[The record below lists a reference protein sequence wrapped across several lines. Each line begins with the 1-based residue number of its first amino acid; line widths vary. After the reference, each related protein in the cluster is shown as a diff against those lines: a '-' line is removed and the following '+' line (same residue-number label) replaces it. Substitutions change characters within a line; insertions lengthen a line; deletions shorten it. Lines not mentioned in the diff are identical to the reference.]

1 MPTVD
6 EAPPVPP
13 LRPDN
18 LACCDTGCIPCVFD
32 VYEEHLDEYRD
43 ALRAWRDRHA
53 EPGHEPSLKVLSTL
67 AVMGA
72 MPRLA
77 ALYATAGG
85 LAPSTDFA
93 PTNALV
99 ARILK
104 GELADVAILTK
115 EAVHRMMVDGLL
127 LAGSHVDI
135 AVSRI
140 GMAVKAGA
148 PKPDIS
154 TVDALR
160 STLLAARSI
169 AYSRIGASGIFF
181 AALIK
186 RLGIEEEVNAKATI
200 VPGGFTAQWAADGK
214 VELAVQQ
221 LSELMM
227 VPGVEI
233 VAPLPDGAQSE
244 GTFSGA
250 LLTHSLRQEEGRCF
264 LRFLASGAAHAPLRD
279 WGLAPGGSP

>member
-1 MPTVD
+1 MTAEGD
-6 EAPPVPP
+6 APPVPP

-32 VYEEHLDEYRD
+32 IYEERLDAYRD
-43 ALRAWRDRHA
+43 ALRAWRERHAVPGA
-53 EPGHEPSLKVLSTL
+53 EPGLKVLSTL

-77 ALYATAGG
+77 ALYASAGG

-93 PTNALV
+93 PTNALFS
-99 ARILK
+99 RLLK

-115 EAVHRMMVDGLL
+115 DAVHQMMVDGLL
-127 LAGSHVDI
+127 LAGSRVDI

-140 GMAVKAGA
+140 GIAVKAGA
-148 PKPDIS
+148 PRPDIS

-160 STLLAARSI
+160 ATLLGAQSI
-169 AYSRIGASGIFF
+169 AYSKIGASGIFF

-186 RLGIEEEVNAKATI
+186 RLAIEDEVNARATI

-214 VELAVQQ
+214 VQLAVQQ

-233 VAPLPDGAQSE
+233 VGPLPDGAQSA

-250 LLTHSLRQEEGRCF
+250 LLTHSLQHEEGRRF
-264 LRFLASGAAHAPLRD
+264 LRFLGSGAAHAPLRD
-279 WGLAPGGSP
+279 WGLEPGSDP